1 VVESKK
7 NLILYEMPYK
17 ISKVPG
23 GFLVKHGR
31 KAFSNR
37 PLPLK
42 TAQAQRIAI
51 IISEKNRKKK

>member
-1 VVESKK
+1 
-7 NLILYEMPYK
+7 MPYK